1 MDKFAFVAKACNA
14 VGTVRDFSKW
24 YAAERKTVRV
34 ISVLNFTSSTPC
46 NTGIEQAM
54 SRTAKSCAGGVSC
67 FVDAVLY
74 RNPVLA

>member
-1 MDKFAFVAKACNA
+1 MDEFTFVAKICNA

-24 YAAERKTVRV
+24 YAAERKTGRD
-34 ISVLNFTSSTPC
+34 ISVFNCNSSTPC